1 MIHKRDKIIQK
12 RQEYDDKGGSQ
23 VAVFTYVAIDGKG
36 KQVKGSLE
44 VENQMKA
51 SEQLKKDGLTII
63 ELKEG
68 SALNKEVSLGS
79 FGKKKVKI
87 RDLSLL
93 CRQFVSLNRAGVT
106 IIETLKML
114 AEQTENP
121 TLQEA
126 LVEVSTSVQKGD
138 SLATAM
144 RLRGDVFPELL
155 CHMVAAGEAS
165 GNLDVSFERMAQQF
179 EQSAKLQGM
188 IKSAMT
194 YPIIVLI
201 VAFAVV
207 IVMLEF
213 VVPTFMGMFADM
225 DIEMPKIT
233 LAVVAVSDFV
243 QAHFI
248 LILVVIA
255 AIAGGITYFSKTAT
269 GKGLFHRIAIKAPI
283 FGNLTVKQSSAR
295 FARNLSTMLA
305 AGIST
310 PDAVQIVGE
319 TMNNVYYK
327 EVMANARVDVMQG
340 VPLSTPLEKSGLF
353 PPMVYHMVR
362 IGEETGNTEAMLDT
376 LADYYEEEVEEA
388 TKALTT
394 MLEPL
399 MIVLLAGICGTI
411 IGAVIAP
418 MGAMYEGLDNL

>member
-1 MIHKRDKIIQK
+1 M
-12 RQEYDDKGGSQ
+12 
-23 VAVFTYVAIDGKG
+23 AVFTYTAIDGKG
-36 KQVKGSLE
+36 KQVKGSIE
-44 VENQMKA
+44 TENQMKA

-63 ELKEG
+63 EIKEG
-68 SALNKEVSLGS
+68 SALNKDISLGS
-79 FGKKKVKI
+79 FGKKKVKT
-87 RDLSLL
+87 RDLSLF

-138 SLATAM
+138 SLALAM
-144 RLRGDVFPELL
+144 RSRIDVFPELL

-165 GNLDVSFERMAQQF
+165 GNLDISFERMAQQF
-179 EQSAKLQGM
+179 EQSAKLQSM

-201 VAFAVV
+201 VAVAVV

-225 DIEMPKIT
+225 DIDMPKIT
-233 LAVVAVSDFV
+233 LMVVAASDFM
-243 QAHFI
+243 QEHFI
-248 LILVVIA
+248 LIILCLAVIV
-255 AIAGGITYFSKTAT
+255 AGFSYFSKTAT
-269 GKGLFHRIAIKAPI
+269 GKGIFHKVAIKAPI
-283 FGNLTVKQSSAR
+283 FGDLTVKQSSAR

-310 PDAVQIVGE
+310 PDAVQIVGD
-319 TMNNVYYK
+319 TMDNIYYK
-327 EVMANARVDVMQG
+327 EVMSNARLDVMQG
-340 VPLSTPLEKSGLF
+340 VPLSTPIEKSGLF

-362 IGEETGNTEAMLDT
+362 IGEETGNTETMLDT
-376 LADYYEEEVEEA
+376 LADYYEDEVEEA

-394 MLEPL
+394 MLEPM
-399 MIVLLAGICGTI
+399 MIVALAGICGVI

>member
-1 MIHKRDKIIQK
+1 M
-12 RQEYDDKGGSQ
+12 
-23 VAVFTYVAIDGKG
+23 AVFTYVAIDGKG

-394 MLEPL
+394 MLEPM

>member
-1 MIHKRDKIIQK
+1 M
-12 RQEYDDKGGSQ
+12 
-23 VAVFTYVAIDGKG
+23 AVFTYTAIDGKG

-68 SALNKEVSLGS
+68 SALNKEISFGSL
-79 FGKKKVKI
+79 GKKKVKT

-126 LVEVSTSVQKGD
+126 LTEVSVSVQKGD
-138 SLATAM
+138 SLAIAM
-144 RLRGDVFPELL
+144 RKRSDVFPELL

-201 VAFAVV
+201 VAFVVV

-225 DIEMPKIT
+225 DIDMPKIT
-233 LAVVAVSDFV
+233 LAVVAVSDYV
-243 QAHFI
+243 QAHFVL
-248 LILVVIA
+248 LIIIIA
-255 AIAGGITYFSKTAT
+255 VLAAGISYFTKTAT
-269 GKGLFHRIAIKAPI
+269 GKGLFHKIAIKAPV
-283 FGNLTVKQSSAR
+283 FGDLTIKQSSAR

-305 AGIST
+305 AGISI

-319 TMNNVYYK
+319 TMNNVYYRD
-327 EVMANARVDVMQG
+327 VMLNAKTDVMQG

-376 LADYYEEEVEEA
+376 LADYYEDEVEEA

-399 MIVLLAGICGTI
+399 MIVLLAGICGVI

>member
-1 MIHKRDKIIQK
+1 M
-12 RQEYDDKGGSQ
+12 
-23 VAVFTYVAIDGKG
+23 AVFTYVAIDGKG

-144 RLRGDVFPELL
+144 RLRQDVFPELL

-179 EQSAKLQGM
+179 EQSAKLQSM
-188 IKSAMT
+188 VKSAMT

-225 DIEMPKIT
+225 DIDMPKIT

-248 LILVVIA
+248 LLMIIIA
-255 AIAGGITYFSKTAT
+255 AIVGGVMYFSKTAT

-283 FGNLTVKQSSAR
+283 FGDLTIKQSSAR

-319 TMNNVYYK
+319 TMNNVYYR
-327 EVMANARVDVMQG
+327 EVMTNARTDVMQG

-376 LADYYEEEVEEA
+376 LADYYEDEVEEA

>member
-1 MIHKRDKIIQK
+1 M
-12 RQEYDDKGGSQ
+12 
-23 VAVFTYVAIDGKG
+23 AVFTYVAIDGKG

-68 SALNKEVSLGS
+68 SALNKEISLGS

-87 RDLSLL
+87 RDLSLF

-126 LVEVSTSVQKGD
+126 LIEVSTSVQKGD

-194 YPIIVLI
+194 YPIIVLV
-201 VAFAVV
+201 VAFVVV

-248 LILVVIA
+248 LIILIIA
-255 AIAGGITYFSKTAT
+255 AIVAGFTYFSKTAT
-269 GKGLFHRIAIKAPI
+269 GKGIFHRIAIKAPV
-283 FGNLTVKQSSAR
+283 FGDLTIKQSSAR

-310 PDAVQIVGE
+310 PDAVQIVGD
-319 TMNNVYYK
+319 TMNNIYYR
-327 EVMANARVDVMQG
+327 EVMTNARVDVMQG

-376 LADYYEEEVEEA
+376 LADYYEDEVEEA

-394 MLEPL
+394 MLEPM
-399 MIVLLAGICGTI
+399 MIVLLAGICGVI

-418 MGAMYEGLDNL
+418 MGAMYEGLDSL

>member
-1 MIHKRDKIIQK
+1 M
-12 RQEYDDKGGSQ
+12 
-23 VAVFTYVAIDGKG
+23 AVFTYVAIDGKG

-68 SALNKEVSLGS
+68 SALNKEISLGS

-138 SLATAM
+138 SLAIAM
-144 RLRGDVFPELL
+144 RQRTDVFPELL

-225 DIEMPKIT
+225 DIDMPKIT
-233 LAVVAVSDFV
+233 LMVVAVSDFV

-248 LILVVIA
+248 LLLIIIA
-255 AIAGGITYFSKTAT
+255 AIVVGVTYFSKTAT
-269 GKGLFHRIAIKAPI
+269 GKGLFHRVAIKAPI
-283 FGNLTVKQSSAR
+283 FGDLTVKQSSAR

-310 PDAVQIVGE
+310 PDAVQIVGD

-376 LADYYEEEVEEA
+376 LADYYEDEVEEA

-418 MGAMYEGLDNL
+418 MGAMYEGLDSL

>member
-1 MIHKRDKIIQK
+1 M
-12 RQEYDDKGGSQ
+12 
-23 VAVFTYVAIDGKG
+23 AVFTYVAIDGKG
-36 KQVKGSLE
+36 KQVKGSLDAD
-44 VENQMKA
+44 NQMKA

-138 SLATAM
+138 SLAIAM
-144 RLRGDVFPELL
+144 RQRSDVFPELL

-179 EQSAKLQGM
+179 EQSAKLQSM
-188 IKSAMT
+188 VKSAMT

-225 DIEMPKIT
+225 DIDMPKIT

-243 QAHFI
+243 QANFI
-248 LILVVIA
+248 LLLIIIA
-255 AIAGGITYFSKTAT
+255 AIVAGVMYFSKTAT
-269 GKGLFHRIAIKAPI
+269 GKGLFHRIAIKAPV

-310 PDAVQIVGE
+310 PDAVQIVGD

-376 LADYYEEEVEEA
+376 LADYYEDEVEEA

-394 MLEPL
+394 MLEPM

>member
-1 MIHKRDKIIQK
+1 M
-12 RQEYDDKGGSQ
+12 
-23 VAVFTYVAIDGKG
+23 AVFTYVAIDGKG
-36 KQVKGSLE
+36 KQVKGSLDAD
-44 VENQMKA
+44 NQMKA
-51 SEQLKKDGLTII
+51 SDQLKKDGLTII

-144 RLRGDVFPELL
+144 RLRQDVFPELL

-179 EQSAKLQGM
+179 EQSAKLQSM
-188 IKSAMT
+188 VKSAMT

-225 DIEMPKIT
+225 DIDMPKIT

-248 LILVVIA
+248 LLLVIIA
-255 AIAGGITYFSKTAT
+255 AIVGGVMYFSKTAT

-283 FGNLTVKQSSAR
+283 FGDLTVKQSSAR

-319 TMNNVYYK
+319 TMNNVYYR

-376 LADYYEEEVEEA
+376 LADYYEDEVEEA

>member
-1 MIHKRDKIIQK
+1 M
-12 RQEYDDKGGSQ
+12 
-23 VAVFTYVAIDGKG
+23 AVFTYVAIDGKG

-179 EQSAKLQGM
+179 EQSAKLQSM
-188 IKSAMT
+188 VKSAMT

-243 QAHFI
+243 QANFI
-248 LILVVIA
+248 LLLVIIA
-255 AIAGGITYFSKTAT
+255 AIVAGVMYFSKTAT
-269 GKGLFHRIAIKAPI
+269 GKGLFHRIAIKAPV

-376 LADYYEEEVEEA
+376 LADYYEDEVEEA

>member
-1 MIHKRDKIIQK
+1 MAI
-12 RQEYDDKGGSQ
+12 
-23 VAVFTYVAIDGKG
+23 FTYTAIDGKG
-36 KQVKGSLE
+36 KQVKGSIE
-44 VENQMKA
+44 TDNQMKA

-68 SALNKEVSLGS
+68 SALNKEISFGSL
-79 FGKKKVKI
+79 GKKKVKT

-138 SLATAM
+138 SLAIAM
-144 RLRGDVFPELL
+144 RKRSDVFPELL

-165 GNLDVSFERMAQQF
+165 GNLDISFERMAQQF

-194 YPIIVLI
+194 YPIIVLV
-201 VAFAVV
+201 VAFVVV

-225 DIEMPKIT
+225 DIDMPKIT
-233 LAVVAVSDFV
+233 LAVVAVSDYV

-248 LILVVIA
+248 LLLIIIA
-255 AIAGGITYFSKTAT
+255 AIVAGIGYFSKTAT
-269 GKGLFHRIAIKAPI
+269 GKGLFHRVAIKAPV
-283 FGNLTVKQSSAR
+283 FGDLTIKQSSAR

-305 AGIST
+305 AGISI

-319 TMNNVYYK
+319 TMNNVYYRD
-327 EVMANARVDVMQG
+327 VMFNAKTDVMQG

-376 LADYYEEEVEEA
+376 LADYYEDEVEEA

-399 MIVLLAGICGTI
+399 MIVLLAGICGVI

>member
-1 MIHKRDKIIQK
+1 M
-12 RQEYDDKGGSQ
+12 
-23 VAVFTYVAIDGKG
+23 AVFTYVAIDGKG
-36 KQVKGSLE
+36 KQVKGSLDAD
-44 VENQMKA
+44 NQMKA

-126 LVEVSTSVQKGD
+126 LVEVSASVQKGD
-138 SLATAM
+138 SLAIAM
-144 RLRGDVFPELL
+144 RQRSDVFPELL

-179 EQSAKLQGM
+179 EQSAKLQSM
-188 IKSAMT
+188 VKSAMT

-243 QAHFI
+243 QANFI
-248 LILVVIA
+248 LLLVIIA
-255 AIAGGITYFSKTAT
+255 AIVAGVMYFSKTAT
-269 GKGLFHRIAIKAPI
+269 GKGLFHRIAIKAPV

-376 LADYYEEEVEEA
+376 LADYYEDEVEEA

>member
-1 MIHKRDKIIQK
+1 M
-12 RQEYDDKGGSQ
+12 
-23 VAVFTYVAIDGKG
+23 AVFTYTAIDGKG
-36 KQVKGSLE
+36 KQVKGSIE
-44 VENQMKA
+44 TENQMKA

-68 SALNKEVSLGS
+68 SALNKEISFGSL
-79 FGKKKVKI
+79 GKKKVKT

-138 SLATAM
+138 SLAIAM
-144 RLRGDVFPELL
+144 RQRSDVFPELL

-179 EQSAKLQGM
+179 EQSAKLQAM
-188 IKSAMT
+188 VKSAMT

-225 DIEMPKIT
+225 DIDMPKIT
-233 LAVVAVSDFV
+233 LAVVAVSDYVQEHFV
-243 QAHFI
+243 LL
-248 LILVVIA
+248 LIIIA
-255 AIAGGITYFSKTAT
+255 ALVAGIGYFTKTAT
-269 GKGLFHRIAIKAPI
+269 GKGIFHRIAIKAPV
-283 FGNLTVKQSSAR
+283 FGDLTIKQSSAR

-305 AGIST
+305 AGISI

-319 TMNNVYYK
+319 TMNNIYYRD
-327 EVMANARVDVMQG
+327 VMMNAKTDVMQG

-376 LADYYEEEVEEA
+376 LADYYEDEVEEA

-399 MIVLLAGICGTI
+399 MIVLLAGICGVI

>member
-1 MIHKRDKIIQK
+1 M
-12 RQEYDDKGGSQ
+12 
-23 VAVFTYVAIDGKG
+23 AVFTYVAIDGKG
-36 KQVKGSLE
+36 KQVKGSLDAD
-44 VENQMKA
+44 NQMKA
-51 SEQLKKDGLTII
+51 SDQLKKDGLTII

-106 IIETLKML
+106 IVETLKML

-144 RLRGDVFPELL
+144 RLRQDVFPELL

-179 EQSAKLQGM
+179 EQSAKLQSM
-188 IKSAMT
+188 VKSAMT

-225 DIEMPKIT
+225 DIDMPKIT

-248 LILVVIA
+248 LLLVIIA
-255 AIAGGITYFSKTAT
+255 AIVAGVMYFSKTAT

-283 FGNLTVKQSSAR
+283 FGDLTVKQSSAR

-327 EVMANARVDVMQG
+327 EVMANARTDVMQG

-376 LADYYEEEVEEA
+376 LADYYEDEVEEA

>member
-1 MIHKRDKIIQK
+1 M
-12 RQEYDDKGGSQ
+12 
-23 VAVFTYVAIDGKG
+23 AVFTYVAIDGKG

-126 LVEVSTSVQKGD
+126 LVEVSASVQKGD
-138 SLATAM
+138 SLAIAM
-144 RLRGDVFPELL
+144 RQRSDVFPELL

-179 EQSAKLQGM
+179 EQSAKLQSM
-188 IKSAMT
+188 VKSAMT

-243 QAHFI
+243 QANFI
-248 LILVVIA
+248 LLLVIIA
-255 AIAGGITYFSKTAT
+255 AIVAGVMYFSKTAT
-269 GKGLFHRIAIKAPI
+269 GKGLFHRIAIKAPV

-376 LADYYEEEVEEA
+376 LADYYEDEVEEA

>member
-1 MIHKRDKIIQK
+1 M
-12 RQEYDDKGGSQ
+12 
-23 VAVFTYVAIDGKG
+23 AVFTYTAIDGKG
-36 KQVKGSLE
+36 KQVKGSIDT
-44 VENQMKA
+44 ENQMKA
-51 SEQLKKDGLTII
+51 SEQLKKEGLTII
-63 ELKEG
+63 EIKEG
-68 SALNKEVSLGS
+68 SALNKEISLGS
-79 FGKKKVKI
+79 FGKPRVKI
-87 RDLSLL
+87 RDLSLF

-126 LVEVSTSVQKGD
+126 LVEVSISVQKGD
-138 SLATAM
+138 NLATSM
-144 RLRGDVFPELL
+144 RMRTDVFPELL

-179 EQSAKLQGM
+179 ETSAKLQSM
-188 IKSAMT
+188 VKSAMT

-201 VAFAVV
+201 VAVAVV
-207 IVMLEF
+207 IVMLQF

-233 LAVVAVSDFV
+233 LMVVAASDFV
-243 QAHFI
+243 QANFI
-248 LILVVIA
+248 LILLIIA
-255 AIAGGITYFSKTAT
+255 VLAFGFTYFSKTAT
-269 GKGLFHRIAIKAPI
+269 GRGIFHKIAIKAPI
-283 FGNLTVKQSSAR
+283 FGDLTVKQSSAR

-310 PDAVQIVGE
+310 PDAVQIVGD

-327 EVMANARVDVMQG
+327 EVMENARIDVMQG
-340 VPLSTPLEKSGLF
+340 VPLSTPIEKSGLF

-362 IGEETGNTEAMLDT
+362 IGEETGNTESMLDT
-376 LADYYEEEVEEA
+376 LAEYYEDEVEEA

-399 MIVLLAGICGTI
+399 MIVALAGICGVI

>member
-1 MIHKRDKIIQK
+1 M
-12 RQEYDDKGGSQ
+12 
-23 VAVFTYVAIDGKG
+23 AVFTYVAIDGKG
-36 KQVKGSLE
+36 KQVKGSLDAD
-44 VENQMKA
+44 NQMKA
-51 SEQLKKDGLTII
+51 SDQLKKDGLTII

-106 IIETLKML
+106 IVETLKML

-144 RLRGDVFPELL
+144 RLRQDVFPELL

-179 EQSAKLQGM
+179 EQSAKLQSM
-188 IKSAMT
+188 VKSAMT

-225 DIEMPKIT
+225 DIDMPKIT

-248 LILVVIA
+248 LLLVIIA
-255 AIAGGITYFSKTAT
+255 AIVAGVMYFSKTAT

-283 FGNLTVKQSSAR
+283 FGDLTVKQSSAR

-319 TMNNVYYK
+319 TMNNVYYR

-376 LADYYEEEVEEA
+376 LADYYEDEVEEA

>member
-1 MIHKRDKIIQK
+1 M
-12 RQEYDDKGGSQ
+12 
-23 VAVFTYVAIDGKG
+23 AVFTYVAIDGKG
-36 KQVKGSLE
+36 KQVKGSLDAD
-44 VENQMKA
+44 NQMKA

-138 SLATAM
+138 SLAIAM
-144 RLRGDVFPELL
+144 RQRSDVFPELL

-179 EQSAKLQGM
+179 EQSAKLQSM
-188 IKSAMT
+188 VKSAMT

-243 QAHFI
+243 QANFI
-248 LILVVIA
+248 LLLVIIA
-255 AIAGGITYFSKTAT
+255 AIVAGVMYFSKTAT
-269 GKGLFHRIAIKAPI
+269 GKGLFHRIAIKAPV

-310 PDAVQIVGE
+310 PDAVQIVGD

-376 LADYYEEEVEEA
+376 LADYYEDEVEEA

-394 MLEPL
+394 MLEPM

>member
-1 MIHKRDKIIQK
+1 M
-12 RQEYDDKGGSQ
+12 
-23 VAVFTYVAIDGKG
+23 AVFTYVAIDGKG

-126 LVEVSTSVQKGD
+126 LVEVSASVQKGD
-138 SLATAM
+138 SLAIAM
-144 RLRGDVFPELL
+144 RQRSDVFPELL

-179 EQSAKLQGM
+179 EQSAKLQSM
-188 IKSAMT
+188 VKSAMT

-243 QAHFI
+243 QANFI
-248 LILVVIA
+248 LLLVIIA
-255 AIAGGITYFSKTAT
+255 AIVAGVMYFSKTAT
-269 GKGLFHRIAIKAPI
+269 GKGLFHRIAIKAPV

-310 PDAVQIVGE
+310 PDAVQIVGD

-376 LADYYEEEVEEA
+376 LADYYEDEVEEA

>member
-1 MIHKRDKIIQK
+1 M
-12 RQEYDDKGGSQ
+12 
-23 VAVFTYVAIDGKG
+23 AVFTYVAIDGKG
-36 KQVKGSLE
+36 KQVKGSLDAD
-44 VENQMKA
+44 NQMKA
-51 SEQLKKDGLTII
+51 SDQLKKDGLTII

-106 IIETLKML
+106 IVETLKML

-144 RLRGDVFPELL
+144 RLRQDVFPELL

-179 EQSAKLQGM
+179 EQSAKLQSM
-188 IKSAMT
+188 VKSAMT

-225 DIEMPKIT
+225 DIDMPKIT

-248 LILVVIA
+248 LLLVIIA
-255 AIAGGITYFSKTAT
+255 AIVAGVMYFSKTAT

-283 FGNLTVKQSSAR
+283 FGDLTVKQSSAR

-319 TMNNVYYK
+319 TMNNVYYR

-376 LADYYEEEVEEA
+376 LADYYEDEVEEA

-394 MLEPL
+394 MLEPM